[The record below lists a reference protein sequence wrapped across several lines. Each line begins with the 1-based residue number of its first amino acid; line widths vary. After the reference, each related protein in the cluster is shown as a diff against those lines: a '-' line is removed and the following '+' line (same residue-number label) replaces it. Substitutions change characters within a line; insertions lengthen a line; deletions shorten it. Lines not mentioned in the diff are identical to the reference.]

1 MLYLIILC
9 TDGSAKAACEHLIS
23 RLTAAQAKAV
33 ALSQQTSAPKGG
45 SESISRS
52 EQQARYS
59 ALDLADALQVAGIDS
74 DEIRL
79 GKSKVYWSTGQN
91 VALEALRVMAL
102 DRALERIRVALRYY
116 IFKRGR
122 KRRQQSKTTVPSS
135 TGATKEAV
143 TAPATAPVVT
153 ATAVP
158 AAVAAAD
165 NDSSQV
171 PADSKDSAVVSAEIH
186 KRKAAELK
194 ETAAELMDSTCA
206 LL

>member
-1 MLYLIILC
+1 
-9 TDGSAKAACEHLIS
+9 
-23 RLTAAQAKAV
+23 V
-33 ALSQQTSAPKGG
+33 
-45 SESISRS
+45 
-52 EQQARYS
+52 QQARYH
-59 ALDLADALQVAGIDS
+59 ALDLADTLQVAGIDS